1 MGTESAEEEDAPDG
15 RLEPGVRWAM
25 LLPYHC
31 FVTFGHVADTI
42 VLACVPVLGFGFSE
56 GSLGTGR
63 EESLCQETSCGTLG
77 QWLQPLALW
86 LIPTAR
92 WLWGFILSTSRWRY
106 QMWAQSSPFTLCW
119 CHLYYHSL
127 LRKPLIQIAVRSP
140 GRNWVWVYL
149 WGSQRKDCQ
158 YKVVE
163 TISLVYREL
172 GDKGKVLSFSSY
184 VSLGDLFNLPE
195 PTSYSSYEDSVQNW
209 MPRRGFR
216 DLESHRLSRIIIF
229 LWWVWC
235 VSDGEGG

>member
-31 FVTFGHVADTI
+31 FLTFGHVADTI
-42 VLACVPVLGFGFSE
+42 MLACVPVLGFGFSE
-56 GSLGTGR
+56 GSLGMGR

-77 QWLQPLALW
+77 LWLQPLVLW

-92 WLWGFILSTSRWRY
+92 WSWGFILSGSRWRY
-106 QMWAQSSPFTLCW
+106 QMWAQSSPSTLCW

-127 LRKPLIQIAVRSP
+127 LTKPLIQVAVRSP

-172 GDKGKVLSFSSY
+172 GDKGKVLCHFLAMCPW
-184 VSLGDLFNLPE
+184 VICLTFLSLLHIVLMRIQYKTECHVGDSGILNLIGSQE
-195 PTSYSSYEDSVQNW
+195 
-209 MPRRGFR
+209 
-216 DLESHRLSRIIIF
+216 
-229 LWWVWC
+229 
-235 VSDGEGG
+235 